1 MADTIEK
8 HMGEKHKDVGAVVH
22 ALRILQ
28 HLADAPGPL
37 GVAAV
42 ARATGISPSTCFS
55 ILRTM
60 ARARFVSFHETDK
73 TYTLG
78 LAVAELAT
86 GLIGTSYLDLIRPE
100 IERLALNHNML
111 IALWRVTEDGHI
123 VVIDR
128 AYGEH
133 VVRVDMR
140 VGSRLPFLIGAVG
153 RCVAAHLHLPP
164 AELRRRFTTLRWQN
178 PPSYEQYESE
188 VAEAG
193 QRGWTKDVGH
203 LYRGITTVA
212 SAVADQAGS
221 PRFGISGI
229 AIQGQQ
235 TPEQIDRLGEELRDV
250 ARYLGRAL
258 FAQRQPALIA
268 AAS

>member
-1 MADTIEK
+1 MSDP
-8 HMGEKHKDVGAVVH
+8 GEKQKDVGAVVH

-28 HLADAPGPL
+28 HLASAPAPQ

-42 ARATGISPSTCFS
+42 ARATGISPSTCFG

-60 ARARFVSFHETDK
+60 ARARFVSFHEREK
-73 TYTLG
+73 TYALG
-78 LAVAELAT
+78 LAVAELAI

-111 IALWRVTEDGHI
+111 IALWRISEDGHI
-123 VVIDR
+123 IVVDR

-140 VGSRLPFLIGAVG
+140 IGSRLPSLIGAVG
-153 RCVAAHLHLPP
+153 RCIAARLKLPP
-164 AELRRRFTTLRWQN
+164 QELRRRFTKLRWQD
-178 PPSYEQYESE
+178 PPSFEEYEEE
-188 VAEAG
+188 VAQAAMD
-193 QRGWTKDVGH
+193 GWAKDVGR

-212 SAVADQAGS
+212 SVVVDQTGI

-229 AIQGQQ
+229 AIQGQHV
-235 TPEQIDRLGEELRDV
+235 PEQIDRLSLELRDT
-250 ARYLGRAL
+250 AAYLSRAL
-258 FAQRQPALIA
+258 FPRPGSEISETALA

>member
-1 MADTIEK
+1 MSGPQGAREK
-8 HMGEKHKDVGAVVH
+8 QRDVGAVVH

-28 HLADAPGPL
+28 HLASAPAPQ

-42 ARATGISPSTCFS
+42 ARGTGISPSTCFG

-60 ARARFVSFHETDK
+60 ARARFVTFRESDK
-73 TYTLG
+73 TYGLG
-78 LAVAELAT
+78 LAVAELAA
-86 GLIGTSYLDLIRPE
+86 GLVGSSHLDLVRPE
-100 IERLALNHNML
+100 IERLALNHDML

-140 VGSRLPFLIGAVG
+140 VGSRLPALIGAVG
-153 RCVAAHLHLPP
+153 RCIAARLALPS
-164 AELRRRFTTLRWQN
+164 AELRRRFTALRWQD
-178 PPSYEQYESE
+178 PPDFATYEAE
-188 VAEAG
+188 VRQAG
-193 QRGWTKDVGH
+193 LEGWAKDVGR

-212 SAVADQAGS
+212 SVVTDQNGV

-229 AIQGQQ
+229 AIQGQHA
-235 TPEQIDRLGEELRDV
+235 PERIDALGRELRAV
-250 ARYLGRAL
+250 AEYIGRAL
-258 FAQRQPALIA
+258 FPRPQRPPMDDVA
-268 AAS
+268 

>member
-1 MADTIEK
+1 MNPASK
-8 HMGEKHKDVGAVVH
+8 KQRDVGAVVH

-28 HLADAPGPL
+28 HLASMPAPQ

-42 ARATGISPSTCFS
+42 ARETGISPSTCFS

-60 ARARFVSFHETDK
+60 TRARFVSFRETDK
-73 TYTLG
+73 TYSLG
-78 LAVAELAT
+78 LAVAELAS
-86 GLIGTSYLDLIRPE
+86 GMIGSSYLDLIRPE
-100 IERLALNHNML
+100 IERLALNHDML
-111 IALWRVTEDGHI
+111 IALWRVTGDGHI

-140 VGSRLPFLIGAVG
+140 VGSRLPSLIGAVG
-153 RCVAAHLHLPP
+153 RCIAAHLHLPT

-178 PPSYEQYESE
+178 APSFETYEAE
-188 VAEAG
+188 VAQAG
-193 QRGWTKDVGH
+193 ADGWAKDVGH

-212 SAVADQAGS
+212 SIITDQNGH

-229 AIQGQQ
+229 AIQGQH
-235 TPEQIDRLGEELRDV
+235 TPERIDQLGLELREV
-250 ARYLGRAL
+250 AASIGRAL
-258 FAQRQPALIA
+258 FPRPDSPTPERNA
-268 AAS
+268 

>member
-1 MADTIEK
+1 MTAPSKKPEK
-8 HMGEKHKDVGAVVH
+8 QRDVGAVVH

-28 HLADAPGPL
+28 HLASVPAPQ

-42 ARATGISPSTCFS
+42 ARATGISPSTCFG

-60 ARARFVSFHETDK
+60 ARLRFVGFRESDK
-73 TYTLG
+73 TYSLG

-86 GLIGTSYLDLIRPE
+86 GMIGASYLDLIRPE
-100 IERLALNHNML
+100 LERLALNHNML

-140 VGSRLPFLIGAVG
+140 IGSRLPALIGAVG
-153 RCVAAHLHLPP
+153 RCIAARLDLPTP
-164 AELRRRFTTLRWQN
+164 ELRRRFTTLRWQN
-178 PPSYEQYESE
+178 PPSFETYQAE
-188 VAEAG
+188 VKEAG
-193 QRGWTKDVGH
+193 RAGWAKDVGR

-212 SAVADQAGS
+212 SVIVDQSGN

-229 AIQGQQ
+229 AIQGQDS
-235 TPEQIDRLGEELRDV
+235 PEHIDRLGHELRDV
-250 ARYLGRAL
+250 SSFIGRAL
-258 FAQRQPALIA
+258 FARPERALMNEVA
-268 AAS
+268 

>member
-1 MADTIEK
+1 MEVVEK
-8 HMGEKHKDVGAVVH
+8 QRDVGAVVH

-28 HLADAPGPL
+28 HLAGAQAPQ

-42 ARATGISPSTCFS
+42 ARETAISPSTCFS

-60 ARARFVSFHETDK
+60 TRARFVSFRETDK
-73 TYTLG
+73 TYSLG
-78 LAVAELAT
+78 PAVAELAI
-86 GLIGTSYLDLIRPE
+86 GLIGSSYLDLIRPE
-100 IERLALNHNML
+100 IERLALNYDML

-123 VVIDR
+123 VVLDR

-140 VGSRLPFLIGAVG
+140 IGSRLPALIGAVG
-153 RCVAAHLHLPP
+153 RCVAAKLNLPP

-178 PPSYEQYESE
+178 PPSFEAYEAE
-188 VAEAG
+188 VTQAG
-193 QRGWTKDVGH
+193 VQGWAKDVGR

-212 SAVADQAGS
+212 SVISDQNEQ

-229 AIQGQQ
+229 AIQAQH
-235 TPEQIDRLGEELRDV
+235 TPEQIDRLGGELSEI
-250 ARYLGRAL
+250 AGNIGRSL
-258 FAQRQPALIA
+258 FQMPRKSPVENR
-268 AAS
+268 